1 MVGSLITKAQL
12 AAAKQ
17 VALRTVDK
25 WMRGRIVPYLK
36 IGRVVRFDPRK
47 TELAL
52 QAFEHRSIAD
62 IANQGGDE

>member
-1 MVGSLITKAQL
+1 MIGSWITKAQL

-17 VALRTVDK
+17 VAVRTVDN

-36 IGRVVRFDPRK
+36 IGRVVRFDARK
-47 TELAL
+47 TEQAL

-62 IANQGGDE
+62 IENQGGAE